1 MERSHP
7 AQPARSARCSS
18 PPRAACR
25 VSATVVPVERRLASG
40 GSRIPCEERTVPGGW
55 VGGQI
60 SDAKAFRG
68 VGVQY
73 ATGIIEIGDDDDPCP
88 SPPEVFLCPPP
99 PPHVRRKA

>member
-1 MERSHP
+1 M
-7 AQPARSARCSS
+7 
-18 PPRAACR
+18 
-25 VSATVVPVERRLASG
+25 
-40 GSRIPCEERTVPGGW
+40 PGGW

-88 SPPEVFLCPPP
+88 SPPEVFLPPP
-99 PPHVRRKA
+99 PPPMFAARLDAAGEWC